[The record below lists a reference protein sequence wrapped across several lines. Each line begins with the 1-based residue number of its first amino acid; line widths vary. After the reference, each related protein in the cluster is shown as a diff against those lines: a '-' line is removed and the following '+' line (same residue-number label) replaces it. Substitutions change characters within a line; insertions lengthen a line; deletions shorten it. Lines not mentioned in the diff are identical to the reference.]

1 MKLTTLIEN
10 HTELKEL
17 PFLIVFRTLLV
28 LKDNGL
34 LNIEVDTDVD
44 LQK

>member
-10 HTELKEL
+10 HAELKEL

-28 LKDNGL
+28 LKENGL
-34 LNIEVDTDVD
+34 LNIEVDKDVEKT
-44 LQK
+44 Q

>member
-1 MKLTTLIEN
+1 MKMKLTTLIEN

-28 LKDNGL
+28 LKENGL
-34 LNIEVDTDVD
+34 LNIEVDKDVD
-44 LQK
+44 T

>member
-10 HTELKEL
+10 HTELSEL

-28 LKDNGL
+28 LKENGL
-34 LNIEVDTDVD
+34 LNVEVDTDVEKT
-44 LQK
+44 Q